1 MSTNTV
7 SQKGKRSKKRASR
20 SRTSGNQAQVAKFA
34 GDAYSVGE
42 RAYRGVQHIL
52 KLINIETKFFDYSL
66 GSTTITTTAAVQTIS
81 LIQQGV
87 DVSNRL
93 GDSIKLQ
100 GLTTMLS
107 ITPQPLTPFNYV
119 RLMMVRDSEARATV
133 PLFSDIINT
142 SLGPLQVMQYNYFT
156 YQKRFSILY
165 DEVFVMNPATLYY
178 SGFSKTVHTSHN
190 GHIKW
195 EGNGVTSSSFG
206 EGQIYLIYLTTAAAN
221 GPVLDWITRFAYTDD

>member
-7 SQKGKRSKKRASR
+7 SQKGKRSKKRVSR

-42 RAYRGVQHIL
+42 RAFRGVQHIL
-52 KLINIETKFFDYSL
+52 KLINIETKFFDFSL
-66 GSTTITTTAAVQTIS
+66 GSTTVTTASNIVNIS
-81 LIQQGV
+81 PIPQGT

-100 GLTTMLS
+100 GLNTLLS
-107 ITPQPLTPFNYV
+107 ITPQPLTPFCFV
-119 RLMMVRDSEARATV
+119 RLLMVRDNEPRGSV
-133 PLFSDIINT
+133 PTYPDILLT
-142 SLGPLQVMQYNYFT
+142 AFGPLQVMQYNYFT

-165 DEVFVMNPATLYY
+165 DEVFALNPASLIYT
-178 SGFSKTVHTSHN
+178 GVSKTVHTPHN

-195 EGNGVTSSSFG
+195 EGSGVVGSSLG
-206 EGQIYLIYLTTAAAN
+206 EGQVYLLYCTTAAAN
-221 GPVLDWITRFAYTDD
+221 GPVLDWITRFSYTDD

>member
-7 SQKGKRSKKRASR
+7 SQKGKRSKKRTSR
-20 SRTSGNQAQVAKFA
+20 SRNSGNQAQVAKFA

-66 GSTTITTTAAVQTIS
+66 GSTTITSTAAVQTIS

-87 DVSNRL
+87 NVSNRL
-93 GDSIKLQ
+93 GDSVKLQ

-119 RLMMVRDSEARATV
+119 RLMMVRDSESRATV
-133 PLFSDIINT
+133 PVFSDIVNT
-142 SLGPLQVMQYNYFT
+142 SLGPPQVMQYNYFT

-165 DEVFVMNPATLYY
+165 DEVFVMNPSTLYY
-178 SGFSKTVHTSHN
+178 SGFSKTVHTPHN

-195 EGNGVTSSSFG
+195 EGSGVTSSDFG
-206 EGQIYLIYLTTAAAN
+206 EGQIYLVYLTTAASN